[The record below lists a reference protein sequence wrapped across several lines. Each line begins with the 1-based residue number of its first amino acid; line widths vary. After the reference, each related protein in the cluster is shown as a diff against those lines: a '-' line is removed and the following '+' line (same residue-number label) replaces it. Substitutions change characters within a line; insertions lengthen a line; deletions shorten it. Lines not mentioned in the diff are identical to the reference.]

1 VRGREDRAHA
11 ADAAGL
17 RPQLLFH
24 LDLHG
29 RSSALARGATALN
42 ESWYWQAL
50 SVATAL
56 ACGLLIGIERGWKLK
71 RQKAGTRVAGVRT
84 FTIIG
89 IGSGIAGLLG
99 SIGYVGVGAAIAVGL
114 VAVLVFGYA
123 RELRQQHDSTSAVAA
138 LSTVAIGF
146 LAGSGNPGLAIAC
159 AAIGVALLA
168 LREEL
173 HEFVDRLDADDVKA
187 LARYAVIAGAV
198 LPFLPEGQFGPL
210 GAWNPQRL
218 WLVVV
223 LVTGFSFLGY
233 VANRV
238 FGERHGTI
246 ATALIGG
253 AYSSTAVTQALA
265 QRLGKQAEAGA
276 EPAGIALAT
285 GVMYL
290 RVPVLIAIFAIRVLP
305 QILVLLAPAILVA
318 WGAGYCL
325 YRKAPKSDAPS
336 APGNPIAILPA
347 LGFLVFVAI
356 AAVAAKWAEGRFGQ
370 SGIAVL
376 LLTIGTMDVDVAIVT
391 LGGLG
396 ATAIAPLPAA
406 MAICG
411 TIIANMAVK
420 IGITLVYAGRKGYS
434 AAAAMTASVIA
445 LAIMIALAW
454 TRL

>member
-1 VRGREDRAHA
+1 M
-11 ADAAGL
+11 
-17 RPQLLFH
+17 
-24 LDLHG
+24 
-29 RSSALARGATALN
+29 
-42 ESWYWQAL
+42 
-50 SVATAL
+50 
-56 ACGLLIGIERGWKLK
+56 
-71 RQKAGTRVAGVRT
+71 
-84 FTIIG
+84 
-89 IGSGIAGLLG
+89 
-99 SIGYVGVGAAIAVGL
+99 
-114 VAVLVFGYA
+114 VAVLVIAYSRA
-123 RELRQQHDSTSAVAA
+123 LESQHDSTSAVAA
-138 LSTVAIGF
+138 IATVAMGF

-173 HEFVDRLDADDVKA
+173 HGFIERLDADDVKA

-198 LPFLPEGQFGPL
+198 LPFLPSGHYGPL

-233 VANRV
+233 VANRL

-265 QRLGKQAEAGA
+265 QRLGREPKAGA

-290 RVPVLIAIFAIRVLP
+290 RVPILITVFASRVLP
-305 QILVLLAPAILVA
+305 PILVLLAPAILVA
-318 WGAGYCL
+318 WAAGLWL
-325 YRKAPKSDAPS
+325 YRKAPKSDAPTP
-336 APGNPIAILPA
+336 PGNPIALLPA

-376 LLTIGTMDVDVAIVT
+376 LLIVGSMDVDVAIVT
-391 LGGLG
+391 LGGLS
-396 ATAIAPLPAA
+396 AAAIAPLPAA
-406 MAICG
+406 MAISG
-411 TIIANMAVK
+411 TIIVNMAVK
-420 IGITLVYAGRKGYS
+420 IGITVVYARRKGL
-434 AAAAMTASVIA
+434 AAAVALTLSVLA
-445 LAIMIALAW
+445 LAAMIALAW

>member
-1 VRGREDRAHA
+1 V
-11 ADAAGL
+11 
-17 RPQLLFH
+17 
-24 LDLHG
+24 
-29 RSSALARGATALN
+29 
-42 ESWYWQAL
+42 
-50 SVATAL
+50 TAL

-71 RQKAGTRVAGVRT
+71 DEKPGSRVAGVRT
-84 FTIIG
+84 FTILG
-89 IGSGIAGLLG
+89 LGSGIGGLLG
-99 SIGYVGVGAAIAVGL
+99 SLGDTAVAAAIAAGL
-114 VAVLVFGYA
+114 VAVMTIAYA
-123 RELRQQHDSTSAVAA
+123 RQLQDQHDSTSAVAA
-138 LSTVAIGF
+138 ISTIAIGF
-146 LAGSGNPGLAIAC
+146 LAGNGNPALAIAC

-173 HEFVDRLDADDVKA
+173 HGLIERLDADDVKA
-187 LARYAVIAGAV
+187 LARYAVIAGAI
-198 LPFLPEGQFGPL
+198 LPFLPSGYYGPL

-233 VANRV
+233 VANRI

-265 QRLGKQAEAGA
+265 QRLGQEQQAGA

-290 RVPVLIAIFAIRVLP
+290 RVPVLMAIFATRVLP
-305 QILVLLAPAILVA
+305 AIGALLVPAVIVA
-318 WGAGYCL
+318 WAAGYWL
-325 YRKAPKSDAPS
+325 YRKAPRSDAPTR
-336 APGNPIAILPA
+336 PGNPIALLPA
-347 LGFLVFVAI
+347 LGFLLFVAI
-356 AAVAAKWAEGRFGQ
+356 AAVAAKWAEDRFGQ

-376 LLTIGTMDVDVAIVT
+376 LLIVGSMDVDVAIVT
-391 LGGLG
+391 LGGLSVG
-396 ATAIAPLPAA
+396 AIAPLPAA

-420 IGITLVYAGRKGYS
+420 IGITLVYAGRRGVS
-434 AAAAMTASVIA
+434 AAVAMVASVA
-445 LAIMIALAW
+445 VLGVMIGLAW